1 MMDEIVVTASR
12 SKASIQTV
20 SANATI
26 ISQEDIAISPASTIG
41 DLLAEQAIGGIKKY
55 PGALTSVGIRGFKTD
70 THGNDLQGHVLVL
83 LDGRRAGTGN
93 LAKIMTK
100 NVERVEII
108 RGPGAVQYG
117 SAGMGGVI
125 NVITKKGSKN
135 SMFAEAKGGSFDTFE
150 GSIGGAMLSNRFD
163 FSGSYTYGTSG
174 DYETGGGI
182 DYKNTGVNY
191 EDGLSANLGYSFSN
205 SRVGLIFTGFNAD
218 KAGNPGYITKN
229 DLDNYSD
236 KDNYSADLNYTGQC
250 PVTGSD
256 ILARYFFG
264 QDENTWVDPI
274 TSNASGWDNGIPSS
288 NTTDQQ
294 GAQIQVSNAYGPVS
308 FTAGFDWLDYE
319 VENSWSPHKTEY
331 SNPALFLLTSTSFLE
346 ETLTANLGVR
356 YDWYDVKVKE
366 PAGRDADD
374 SQFTPQI
381 GLAWML
387 TESLK
392 IRAQYGEAFM
402 MPSANQMAI
411 DSTSFGSH
419 IVGNP
424 DLNPETSN
432 TYEGGVDFVQ
442 NAFDASLTYFYTDF
456 EDKIVSTT
464 LADGSKSW
472 KNMGDATTS
481 GFEAELGYDIGAPM
495 HLAWEIRPYFNITY
509 LTQYE
514 DKSTGENL
522 RDISESNFSAGLVV
536 NNGDT
541 ISARLNVAYAGSQDI
556 TDYQFSTYQTVE
568 LASHTVTDLSASW
581 RFFESEQ
588 TGAFTLRG
596 EITNLFDEDYA
607 YVQGYPM
614 PGIGGYLGLRWD
626 Y

>member
-1 MMDEIVVTASR
+1 
-12 SKASIQTV
+12 
-20 SANATI
+20 
-26 ISQEDIAISPASTIG
+26 
-41 DLLAEQAIGGIKKY
+41 
-55 PGALTSVGIRGFKTD
+55 
-70 THGNDLQGHVLVL
+70 
-83 LDGRRAGTGN
+83 
-93 LAKIMTK
+93 
-100 NVERVEII
+100 
-108 RGPGAVQYG
+108 
-117 SAGMGGVI
+117 
-125 NVITKKGSKN
+125 
-135 SMFAEAKGGSFDTFE
+135 
-150 GSIGGAMLSNRFD
+150 
-163 FSGSYTYGTSG
+163 
-174 DYETGGGI
+174 
-182 DYKNTGVNY
+182 
-191 EDGLSANLGYSFSN
+191 
-205 SRVGLIFTGFNAD
+205 
-218 KAGNPGYITKN
+218 
-229 DLDNYSD
+229 
-236 KDNYSADLNYTGQC
+236 
-250 PVTGSD
+250 
-256 ILARYFFG
+256 
-264 QDENTWVDPI
+264 
-274 TSNASGWDNGIPSS
+274 
-288 NTTDQQ
+288 
-294 GAQIQVSNAYGPVS
+294 
-308 FTAGFDWLDYE
+308 
-319 VENSWSPHKTEY
+319 
-331 SNPALFLLTSTSFLE
+331 
-346 ETLTANLGVR
+346 
-356 YDWYDVKVKE
+356 
-366 PAGRDADD
+366 
-374 SQFTPQI
+374 
-381 GLAWML
+381 
-387 TESLK
+387 
-392 IRAQYGEAFM
+392 M

-472 KNMGDATTS
+472 KNMGDATIS
-481 GFEAELGYDIGAPM
+481 GFEVELGYDIGAPM

-541 ISARLNVAYAGSQDI
+541 ISARLNIAYAGSQDI

-596 EITNLFDEDYA
+596 EVTNLFDADYA